1 MYTQVDTHIHA
12 AACMNQ
18 KHLLRFIKKSYQ
30 IDADRVVYGTKEKN
44 LTLKEL
50 FAKLK
55 MHPYDLTVDSLDVH
69 AVGWKDNAS
78 FTVTLGTPHVFLL
91 RTLPSQNPL
100 NHAGSLCWL
109 IAPADNFEVHSFVN
123 CPGLQSWRPTP
134 SHATRPLFLVAIL
147 QLSASRQLW
156 EWYTFVPVS
165 WFRAVRPSSVSI
177 SSMTNIIL

>member
-30 IDADRVVYGTKEKN
+30 IDADRVVYSAKEKN

-69 AVGWKDNAS
+69 AV
-78 FTVTLGTPHVFLL
+78 
-91 RTLPSQNPL
+91 
-100 NHAGSLCWL
+100 
-109 IAPADNFEVHSFVN
+109 
-123 CPGLQSWRPTP
+123 SW
-134 SHATRPLFLVAIL
+134 
-147 QLSASRQLW
+147 
-156 EWYTFVPVS
+156 
-165 WFRAVRPSSVSI
+165 
-177 SSMTNIIL
+177 

>member
-30 IDADRVVYGTKEKN
+30 IDADRVVYSTKEKN

-69 AVGWKDNAS
+69 AVSWWCQ
-78 FTVTLGTPHVFLL
+78 FHLIL
-91 RTLPSQNPL
+91 RTPMHFSYKHSLLKALTMWAYHADRKNPCTI
-100 NHAGSLCWL
+100 SR
-109 IAPADNFEVHSFVN
+109 F
-123 CPGLQSWRPTP
+123 
-134 SHATRPLFLVAIL
+134 SHC
-147 QLSASRQLW
+147 QLSCIPFLEPEPFPSYHAL
-156 EWYTFVPVS
+156 VPCSHSLTLCVHAALISIHLCSVS
-165 WFRAVRPSSVSI
+165 WCRDVRLSSVLI
-177 SSMTNIIL
+177 NSMTNTIP